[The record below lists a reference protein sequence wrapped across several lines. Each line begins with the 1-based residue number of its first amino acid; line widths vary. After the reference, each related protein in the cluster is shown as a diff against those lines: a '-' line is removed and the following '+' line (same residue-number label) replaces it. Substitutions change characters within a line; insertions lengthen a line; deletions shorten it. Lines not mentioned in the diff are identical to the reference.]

1 RGDPWL
7 PGGAGA
13 VRRLAAPGRGAGGV
27 RGRAAD
33 RKLLAHPEDGRRPH
47 RAAPGG
53 GDLRG
58 DGRRDPVRLPGH
70 ADRTALRRDR
80 QRAAAL
86 RRGALHPQ
94 QAVRRRQCRDP
105 GRAGHPVQVPP
116 GAGAGVKPD
125 WPCRPAEPPQLPLA
139 LRYPAHQR
147 LETFVAAPEG
157 VVGHLRALARGE
169 GASAYVAGAGGT
181 GKTHLLLAT
190 CALVH
195 ESGRRAAYLPLA
207 SAAGRLRDALEALEG
222 NDLVALDGLETV
234 AGERADELALFD
246 AHNRAAAAGTQLLYA
261 ARCNPDALPPGLQI
275 GRAAGRGG

>member
-1 RGDPWL
+1 
-7 PGGAGA
+7 
-13 VRRLAAPGRGAGGV
+13 
-27 RGRAAD
+27 
-33 RKLLAHPEDGRRPH
+33 
-47 RAAPGG
+47 
-53 GDLRG
+53 
-58 DGRRDPVRLPGH
+58 
-70 ADRTALRRDR
+70 
-80 QRAAAL
+80 
-86 RRGALHPQ
+86 
-94 QAVRRRQCRDP
+94 
-105 GRAGHPVQVPP
+105 
-116 GAGAGVKPD
+116 VKPD

-139 LRYPAHQR
+139 LRYPADQR

-261 ARCNPDALPPGLQI
+261 ARCNPDALPPGLPDLRSRLSQCTRI
-275 GRAAGRGG
+275 ALQPLDEEGRREVLRQRARRRGWVLEEPALDWLLRRVDRDLSGLTALLDRLDRASLAAKRRITVPFLRELLAEPGDRPHGRR